1 MHVIIRFPNPEA
13 EVIGLGK
20 LAGRF
25 SFKTWENGEI
35 MVPEPALGFLASEN
49 VSFIVEEGRVMS
61 ALRRYEILLPRQ
73 FNDGRSVPDALI
85 GQAVVELRSRFGA
98 ASCEIQIIQGFWHQG
113 GGCIAIT

>member
-1 MHVIIRFPNPEA
+1 
-13 EVIGLGK
+13 
-20 LAGRF
+20 
-25 SFKTWENGEI
+25 
-35 MVPEPALGFLASEN
+35 
-49 VSFIVEEGRVMS
+49 MS

-113 GGCIAIT
+113 GELYRDNLIRLFVDVADTEESREFFRDFKEQLKERFQQLEIYVTSHPIEVL